1 MWSVYLYFMCIY
13 SLLKLITSQYNLTP
27 EISDLS
33 LGKICMASIGKSVCA
48 QINSPLTNGPF
59 YEPLCRLRRHMAPNG
74 FNTSKLI
81 KWMQQT
87 LINIPYREIYCQ
99 RNLTA
104 VVQSVRG
111 LQQQQQQRHTVAT
124 LVICIIQDFIPYK
137 TVTVIFNLVKL

>member
-33 LGKICMASIGKSVCA
+33 LGKICMTSGGKSVCA

-104 VVQSVRG
+104 VVQSVVVVVV
-111 LQQQQQQRHTVAT
+111 VAAHGCHIGYLYYT
-124 LVICIIQDFIPYK
+124 RFHSIQNCHGDI
-137 TVTVIFNLVKL
+137 

>member
-33 LGKICMASIGKSVCA
+33 LGKICMTSEDESVCA

-59 YEPLCRLRRHMAPNG
+59 YEPLGRLRRHMAPNG

-111 LQQQQQQRHTVAT
+111 VQQQQQHTVAT